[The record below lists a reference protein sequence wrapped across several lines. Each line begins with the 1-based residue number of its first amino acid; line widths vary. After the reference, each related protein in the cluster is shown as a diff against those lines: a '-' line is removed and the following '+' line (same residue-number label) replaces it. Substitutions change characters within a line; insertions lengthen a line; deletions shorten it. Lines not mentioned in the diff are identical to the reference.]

1 MLNDLRLLRKNPL
14 AFLETIL
21 QSGKKIYH
29 LPLRVFDV
37 YILNQPASIQH
48 VLLDNHRNYSKDTF
62 QYNLLASITGNGLLT
77 SDGDFWLRQRRLAQP
92 AFHRKKILTFSDIIT
107 GATQSMLEG
116 WEDIR
121 SRGELVDI
129 DAEMMRLTLEIVGKA
144 LFSVDLRV
152 EAQTLTQSVLAALD
166 HLVFR
171 SRNPFSLPN
180 PIPTRRNREFQAA
193 LNRLNQAVEGI
204 IQARRQTAAQM
215 GEAGDLL
222 ALLMNARDPDS
233 GESMDDAQLRDEI
246 ITLLIAGH
254 ETVASA
260 LTWTWYLLAQNPDS
274 GARLRSELVHQLG
287 GRMPCADDLPNL
299 PYTQL
304 VFEEALRLYPPAW
317 IITRKALNEDEI
329 GGEKVKPGSLIVISP
344 FTIHRH
350 PDFWDFP
357 EKFQPERFA
366 ADRPAG
372 RPRFAYIPF
381 GGGPRL
387 CIGDSFARVEAQL
400 VLAATAQR
408 YRLHLEPGASVEA
421 EPMVTLRPKNGLKM
435 KIELV

>member
-1 MLNDLRLLRKNPL
+1 MFNDLRLLRKNPL
-14 AFLETIL
+14 AFLETSL
-21 QSGKKIYH
+21 QSGERIYH
-29 LPLRVFDV
+29 LPLRVLDV
-37 YILNQPASIQH
+37 YILNQPAYIQH

-62 QYNLLASITGNGLLT
+62 QYNLLASITGRGLLT
-77 SDGDFWLRQRRLAQP
+77 SDGDFWLRQRRLVQP
-92 AFHRKKILTFSDIIT
+92 AFHRKKITAFSDIIT
-107 GATQSMLEG
+107 GATQSMLGG
-116 WEDIR
+116 WEEIR
-121 SRGELVDI
+121 SKGELVDI

-144 LFSVDLRV
+144 LFSVDLRI

-193 LNRLNQAVEGI
+193 LGQLNRAVEGI
-204 IQARRQTAAQM
+204 IQARRKSAAQM
-215 GEAGDLL
+215 SDAGDLL
-222 ALLMNARDPDS
+222 ELLMNARDPDS

-260 LTWTWYLLAQNPDS
+260 LTWTWCLLAQNPDS
-274 GARLRSELVHQLG
+274 GARLRSELEHQLG

-299 PYTQL
+299 PYTQM

-329 GGEKVKPGSLIVISP
+329 DGEKIKPGALIVISP
-344 FTIHRH
+344 YTIHRH

-357 EKFQPERFA
+357 ERFQPERFA
-366 ADRPAG
+366 AERPAE

-400 VLAATAQR
+400 VLAAAAQR
-408 YRLHLEPGASVEA
+408 YQLHLEPGASVEA

-435 KIELV
+435 KIGLV

>member
-1 MLNDLRLLRKNPL
+1 MFNDLRLLRKNPL
-14 AFLETIL
+14 AFLETSL
-21 QSGKKIYH
+21 LSGERVYH
-29 LPLRVFDV
+29 LPLRILDV
-37 YILNQPASIQH
+37 YILNQPAYIQH

-62 QYNLLASITGNGLLT
+62 QYNLLASITGRGLLT
-77 SDGDFWLRQRRLAQP
+77 SDGDYWLRQRRLAQP
-92 AFHRKKILTFSDIIT
+92 AFHRKKITAFSDIIV

-116 WEDIR
+116 WEEIR
-121 SRGELVDI
+121 SKAELVDI

-144 LFSVDLRV
+144 LFSVDLRI

-193 LNRLNQAVEGI
+193 LGQLNRAVEGI
-204 IQARRQTAAQM
+204 IQARRKSAVEM
-215 GEAGDLL
+215 SDAGDLL
-222 ALLMNARDPDS
+222 ELLMNARDPDS

-260 LTWTWYLLAQNPDS
+260 LTWTWYLLAKNPDS
-274 GARLRSELVHQLG
+274 GARLRSELERQLG

-299 PYTQL
+299 PYTQM

-317 IITRKALNEDEI
+317 IITRKALNKDEI
-329 GGEKVKPGSLIVISP
+329 GGEIIKPGSLIVISP
-344 FTIHRH
+344 YTIHRH
-350 PDFWDFP
+350 PDFWDSP
-357 EKFQPERFA
+357 ERFQPERFA
-366 ADRPAG
+366 SENPAD

-400 VLAATAQR
+400 VLAAAAQR

-435 KIELV
+435 RIEMV